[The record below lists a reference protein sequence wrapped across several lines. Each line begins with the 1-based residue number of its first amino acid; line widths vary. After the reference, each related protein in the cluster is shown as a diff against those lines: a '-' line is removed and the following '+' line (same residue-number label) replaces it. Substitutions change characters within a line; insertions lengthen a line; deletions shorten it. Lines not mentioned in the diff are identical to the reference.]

1 MPNSNE
7 LYLVVQ
13 PLIHL
18 SNVPYIGFGLVE
30 QVLTLLPTKE
40 FATEFFE
47 DEVDGYVTTFQN
59 RQQHI
64 TGGHVT
70 GWDLQKIKMD
80 NGRFIVKVTQHV
92 G

>member
-30 QVLTLLPTKE
+30 QVLTLLPRKSLRQS
-40 FATEFFE
+40 FSKQG
-47 DEVDGYVTTFQN
+47 DGYVTTFQN